1 MRMLNHISVIDDLS
15 LFKSPFEDV
24 DVRVVFKLHLKLLID
39 HYTLVEFDLTFC
51 ERRDFD
57 FSFLGSFSKY

>member
-1 MRMLNHISVIDDLS
+1 MRMLNHISVIDDLG